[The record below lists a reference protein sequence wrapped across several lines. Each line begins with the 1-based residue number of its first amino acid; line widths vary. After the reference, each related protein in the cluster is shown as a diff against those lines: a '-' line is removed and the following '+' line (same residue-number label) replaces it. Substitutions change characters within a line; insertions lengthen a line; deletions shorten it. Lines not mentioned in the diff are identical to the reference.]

1 MEVYTIDSSNVSSAL
16 TELKKGGKHFII
28 MADVNFPKGVTY
40 LGPGSIL
47 AFRGGSFVT
56 ITSST
61 VVLESCQICAG
72 SYPVFHKNI
81 RVVGL
86 ENAEV
91 RAEWFRSAD
100 DDSDADFINRAIKA
114 ANGCPVVLEA
124 RTYTLK
130 DSIRFKSGDNSRQT
144 LICPGTLQVSGEAGN
159 IPAVDINVQTVTLKV
174 KKIKG
179 TATADGYNGIGVKF
193 SVYTEHSDIEV
204 DTMTALDKGFF
215 VQPDMRGQLTGEG
228 KQRPGGVQYCRIRF
242 GSISADYCF
251 YIDVY
256 TTAPLVVSDTGKP
269 VDPVNLPTE
278 LKGKD
283 FSVYNWFNENQ
294 ISGELMQGKYGIY
307 TVDLSEW
314 ETDPIVKTKVNNVMN
329 GLMFKNISFERITVL
344 ALRLRSVR
352 RSSFLNMQM
361 FNSMPGGT
369 PNTGTNYTPWID
381 LENVREV
388 KMSFNSYVAPAHI
401 HVGDNC
407 RKTYI
412 YGAILDRPGH
422 YTSHFDVLGIDTL
435 YAKDSA
441 GGLVEKSQMFV
452 TNSVVPFNMTKS
464 ITASSD
470 TTKYLR
476 DLLPNL
482 KDGTTGTERISMPV
496 LSSTLNV
503 DIAEKRTLILDLTG
517 LDTFAPCLYT
527 VNAKLGDSAK
537 LQFRTTGDL
546 GIEGAAYT
554 PANKTDPA
562 VSLKTFTASG
572 MYSLRWLNN
581 WVIRIT
587 KL

>member
-204 DTMTALDKGFF
+204 DTMINLDKGFF
-215 VQPDMRGQLTGEG
+215 VQPDMRGQLTSEG

-256 TTAPLVVSDTGKP
+256 TTAPLVDSDTGKP
-269 VDPVNLPTE
+269 VVDPLNLPPGLE
-278 LKGKD
+278 N

-294 ISGELMQGKYGIY
+294 ISGELMQGKYGVY

-314 ETDPIVKTKVNNVMN
+314 ETDPIVKTKVSNVMN
-329 GLMFKNISFERITVL
+329 GLMFENISFERITVL

-361 FNSMPGGT
+361 FNSMPGGF
-369 PNTGTNYTPWID
+369 PNSSSVYTPWID
-381 LENVREV
+381 LENISEVR
-388 KMSFNSYVAPAHI
+388 MSFNSYVVPNRI
-401 HVGDNC
+401 KVGDSCKN
-407 RKTYI
+407 TYI
-412 YGAILDRPGH
+412 HGAILDNPEH
-422 YTSHFDVLGIDTL
+422 YYSHFDTLGIDTL
-435 YAKDSA
+435 PVQS
-441 GGLVEKSQMFV
+441 GNSSVTKSQMFV
-452 TNSVVPFNMTKS
+452 TNSVVPFNMTKNVA
-464 ITASSD
+464 TD
-470 TTKYLR
+470 PGEDVWVTTKYIS

-482 KDGTTGTERISMPV
+482 KDDNTNSEQISLPV
-496 LSSTLNV
+496 LPSTVNVEVGKYKTMILN
-503 DIAEKRTLILDLTG
+503 LTG
-517 LDTFAPCLYT
+517 LDLFAPCLFT
-527 VNAKLGDSAK
+527 VNASMLSGGK
-537 LQFRTTGDL
+537 LQFRVSDYL
-546 GIEGAAYT
+546 KIEGGEHDASSHV
-554 PANKTDPA
+554 NK
-562 VSLKTFTASG
+562 KTFADSG
-572 MYSLRWLNN
+572 TYSVQWLSN

>member
-100 DDSDADFINRAIKA
+100 DGSDADFINRAIKA

-130 DSIRFKSGDNSRQT
+130 DSIRFDRGNTSRQT
-144 LICPGTLQVSGEAGN
+144 LICPGTLQVSSEAGN
-159 IPAVDINVQTVTLKV
+159 IPAVDINAQTVTLKI
-174 KKIKG
+174 KKIRG
-179 TATADGYNGIGVKF
+179 TETADGYNGIGVKF

-204 DTMTALDKGFF
+204 NTMTALNMGFCVLPDVTTNPADKGNS
-215 VQPDMRGQLTGEG
+215 
-228 KQRPGGVQYCRIRF
+228 GGIQYCRIKF
-242 GSISADYCF
+242 GSILADYCF
-251 YIDVY
+251 FIDVY
-256 TTAPLVVSDTGKP
+256 SGAAVWEEGSK
-269 VDPVNLPTE
+269 E
-278 LKGKD
+278 
-283 FSVYNWFNENQ
+283 SSNWFNENQ

-307 TVDLSEW
+307 TVDASEGW
-314 ETDPIVKTKVNNVMN
+314 KDDTIDYNSLINVMN
-329 GLMFKNISFERITVL
+329 GLVFENISFERITVL

-464 ITASSD
+464 ITASSN

-527 VNAKLGDSAK
+527 VNAKLGVSSK
-537 LQFRTTGDL
+537 LQFRTTGYL

>member
-100 DDSDADFINRAIKA
+100 DGSDADFINRAIKA

-130 DSIRFKSGDNSRQT
+130 DSIRFDRGNTSRQT
-144 LICPGTLQVSGEAGN
+144 LICPGTLQVSSEAGN
-159 IPAVDINVQTVTLKV
+159 IPAVDINAQTVTLKI
-174 KKIKG
+174 KKIRG
-179 TATADGYNGIGVKF
+179 TETADGYNGIGVKF

-204 DTMTALDKGFF
+204 NTMTALNMGFCVLPDVTTNPADKGNS
-215 VQPDMRGQLTGEG
+215 
-228 KQRPGGVQYCRIRF
+228 GGIQYCRIKF
-242 GSISADYCF
+242 GSILADYCF
-251 YIDVY
+251 FIDVY
-256 TTAPLVVSDTGKP
+256 SGAAVWEEGSK
-269 VDPVNLPTE
+269 E
-278 LKGKD
+278 
-283 FSVYNWFNENQ
+283 SSNWFNENQ

-307 TVDLSEW
+307 TVDASEGW
-314 ETDPIVKTKVNNVMN
+314 KDDTIDYNSLINVMN
-329 GLMFKNISFERITVL
+329 GLVFENISFERITVL

-537 LQFRTTGDL
+537 LQFRTTGYL

>member
-204 DTMTALDKGFF
+204 DTMTALNMGFCVLPDVTTNPADKGNS
-215 VQPDMRGQLTGEG
+215 
-228 KQRPGGVQYCRIRF
+228 GGIQYCRIKF
-242 GSISADYCF
+242 GSILADYCF
-251 YIDVY
+251 FIDVY
-256 TTAPLVVSDTGKP
+256 SGAAVWEEGSK
-269 VDPVNLPTE
+269 E
-278 LKGKD
+278 
-283 FSVYNWFNENQ
+283 SSNWFNENQ

-307 TVDLSEW
+307 TVDASEGW
-314 ETDPIVKTKVNNVMN
+314 KDDTIDYNSLINVMN
-329 GLMFKNISFERITVL
+329 GLVFENISFERITVL
-344 ALRLRSVR
+344 ALRLRSVI

-361 FNSMPGGT
+361 FNSMPGGK
-369 PNTGTNYTPWID
+369 PNTETNYTPWID
-381 LENVREV
+381 LENVKEV

-464 ITASSD
+464 ITASSN

-503 DIAEKRTLILDLTG
+503 DIAKECTLILDLTG

-527 VNAKLGDSAK
+527 VNAKLGVSSK
-537 LQFRTTGDL
+537 LQFRTTGYL